1 MKKGIVGRVENW
13 IKKRKDLIQRLRRK
27 KIDGKTN
34 DREGNI
40 EKEVLIKKIAKLQ
53 WSKIFMNGLT
63 N

>member
-1 MKKGIVGRVENW
+1 MKKGIVGRVDNW